1 MPLYNILFAM
11 KSSFTDFD
19 PPQSTNNGSDRHTT
33 KTYIGS
39 SVDQS
44 QPVEKK
50 LKSKQA
56 QPKNKRP
63 LSVYNIFYRETRKK
77 ILEERGYTES
87 SDEDIRSQSPPKK
100 RGRPRGP
107 NYQKKKTPH
116 HLIGLEELTNEVAV
130 RWKASKD
137 EYHAKYDVVVEEKK
151 QKYKAEK
158 KAKEKSELS
167 ETSENKD
174 TSVKNNRYEDSYGGR
189 EDNISKCESSSDH
202 NLQSSNCT
210 ETSMHFIDRPKSARG
225 ISQSEKDIFN
235 PCEQKVVA
243 GVGVGCSWVPGEP
256 LGGCSPPPGG
266 NMGCVQPGI
275 GDGWVSPGYHT
286 PLMFLD
292 TDITERLID

>member
-1 MPLYNILFAM
+1 M

-56 QPKNKRP
+56 KPKNKRP

-189 EDNISKCESSSDH
+189 EDNISKYESSSDH

-235 PCEQKVVA
+235 FESPMHSYASRGFDLTDVGNNFNTIG
-243 GVGVGCSWVPGEP
+243 GVK
-256 LGGCSPPPGG
+256 SPEKLEHQSTGPQGTHDCKRYAVTLILIS
-266 NMGCVQPGI
+266 N
-275 GDGWVSPGYHT
+275 
-286 PLMFLD
+286 FL
-292 TDITERLID
+292 